1 MFPTRDAGAGGPF
14 NKQGTRGVGLGAMMT
29 QHMRRRSDSDK
40 GEYLPDIEAGNR
52 KARGAGVG
60 AVRTAG
66 GSAVA
71 VGMPPLD
78 TIPGSPVHSVAD
90 VLSARTDPG

>member
-1 MFPTRDAGAGGPF
+1 
-14 NKQGTRGVGLGAMMT
+14 MT

-40 GEYLPDIEAGNR
+40 GEYLPDIEAGSR
-52 KARGAGVG
+52 KARVPGISA
-60 AVRTAG
+60 ARAAG
-66 GSAVA
+66 GGAVA

-78 TIPGSPVHSVAD
+78 KIPGSPSHSVAG

>member
-1 MFPTRDAGAGGPF
+1 MFPTRDTGASGPF
-14 NKQGTRGVGLGAMMT
+14 NKYGSGVAGLGAMVP

-52 KARGAGVG
+52 KARGPGIG
-60 AVRTAG
+60 TVRAAG
-66 GSAVA
+66 GRAVA

-78 TIPGSPVHSVAD
+78 TIPGSPAHSVGG